1 MRTAFL
7 DATSG
12 VPILKNL
19 ALPYNFTRFFMA
31 FVLWG
36 IIFYYARKQFLT
48 KTIRREKLVD
58 QITFSNL
65 DTIPAGEKF
74 LASEYLITCT
84 PDCKI
89 PADEKEGAKT
99 MIESFGDGKF
109 SPELLQESLE
119 ENKKTYGQLKYLT
132 EKKYIQW
139 WVAEF
144 TFSFERAQ
152 METLYIINSDGRDV
166 VSYRFAEGESK
177 ADPALVAGMFSA
189 ITSFIKETTK
199 SSDLLRTIDHGD
211 SKITIEYGKYV
222 FGAIFADMET
232 TEIRTNLKNFLT
244 EFEKRH
250 GEVLKNWNGATG
262 PFKENDKLVE
272 EIFQI

>member
-7 DATSG
+7 DATSE
-12 VPILKNL
+12 VPILEYL